1 MKAISA
7 ADANRQF
14 SQVLKRATRGETI
27 VITARGKAVAT
38 LSPFSRPSA
47 TQGAAKAALLARLKK
62 QKVLGKRTWV
72 RNKLYE

>member
-14 SQVLKRATRGETI
+14 SQVLKRATRGETV

-38 LSPFSRPSA
+38 LGPCTLR
-47 TQGAAKAALLARLKK
+47 TQAQAAAKATLLARLKK
-62 QKVLGKRTWV
+62 QKAVGKRTWV
-72 RNKLYE
+72 RNELYE